1 MSQFTGDKKRSI
13 RDHRYPVLS
22 TGAMLFAKPMRK
34 AEYVTML
41 DPFQQR
47 YGARVGGLL
56 FLPAFLGDLF
66 WCGAVLKAL
75 GNSLSVVAGLDQ
87 NISVCASALLVAM

>member
-1 MSQFTGDKKRSI
+1 
-13 RDHRYPVLS
+13 
-22 TGAMLFAKPMRK
+22 MLFAKPMRK

-56 FLPAFLGDLF
+56 FLPALLGDIF
-66 WCGAVLKAL
+66 WCSSVLKAL
-75 GNSLSVVAGLDQ
+75 GNSLSIVAGLDP
-87 NISVCASALLVAM
+87 NISVCASAVFVAM